1 MIEPL
6 RLSFVVECPVEHA
19 FVVWTAKTSRWWPVT
34 HTVTSERGLDVVFE
48 GRLGGRIFERTPTG
62 VEVDWG
68 EITVWEPPRR
78 LGYLWH
84 IRTDRTDATEVEITF
99 EKEGQE
105 RTRVDIEHRGW
116 ERLGSRGASWR
127 DTNLSGWN
135 GVLPH
140 FVAACAGTAGTG
152 QAQPG
157 A

>member
-6 RLSFVVECPVEHA
+6 RLSLVVDCPVEHA
-19 FVVWTAKTSRWWPVT
+19 FAVWTAKTSQWWPIT
-34 HTVTSERGLDVVFE
+34 HTVTTERGLEVVFE
-48 GRLGGRIFERTPTG
+48 GRPGGRIFERTVAG

-84 IRTDRTDATEVEITF
+84 LRTDRADATEVEIRF
-99 EKEGQE
+99 GDEGDA

-116 ERLGSRGASWR
+116 ERLGARGPGWR
-127 DTNLSGWN
+127 DANRSGWE

-140 FVAACAGTAGTG
+140 FRVACAREAPRDR
-152 QAQPG
+152 Q
-157 A
+157 